1 MTRQKVVITGA
12 GGGMGRA
19 CARLFANAHDLVL
32 TDLKSQQFDMFVEEL
47 REDGYS
53 VEAHAGDLS
62 SDIILAALADSCDG
76 RPFTLIHTAGIG
88 PSQGD
93 WRTIMRINLVAVEA
107 LLRAVESRLVPGS
120 TAVLI
125 ASMASHMMPLSPE
138 IASLLADPLQT
149 GFLDKLAPFIAEIG
163 AQMGPTGDQD
173 LAYVFSKTAVR
184 SIAEL
189 RAEAWGAK
197 GARINSISPGVIM
210 TPMGRRESAISPVAA
225 AHGDAA
231 ALRRRGTSMDIALAA
246 HFLVSDAAAYVTGT
260 DLRVDGGSIAVQ
272 RMRSGQ

>member
-1 MTRQKVVITGA
+1 MTRQKVIITGA
-12 GGGMGRA
+12 NGGMGRA

-32 TDLKSQQFDMFVEEL
+32 TDLDSQQFDGFITEL
-47 REDGYS
+47 RDEGYS

-62 SDIILAALADSCDG
+62 SDTILAGLSGSCDG

-93 WRTIMRINLVAVEA
+93 WRTIMRINLIAVEK
-107 LLRAVESRLVPGS
+107 LLRAVEPQLAPGS
-120 TAVLI
+120 CAVLI
-125 ASMASHMMPLSPE
+125 ASMASHMMPLSTE
-138 IASLLADPLQT
+138 IASLLADPLQS
-149 GFLDKLAPFIAEIG
+149 GFLDKVAPFITEIG
-163 AQMGPTGDQD
+163 GQMGPNGEQD

-189 RAEAWGAK
+189 RAEAWGTK

-210 TPMGRRESAISPVAA
+210 TPMGRREPAAA

-231 ALRRRGTSMDIALAA
+231 ALRRRGTPMDIALAA
-246 HFLVSDAAAYVTGT
+246 QFLVSDAAAYVTGT
-260 DLRVDGGSIAVQ
+260 DLRVDGGSIAVE
-272 RMRSGQ
+272 RMRSGR